1 MISINDLKVGDMIE
15 DRGDIAKVIYVNLNE
30 NYIVVEEK
38 YTNFPFAENVLYY
51 RLFVDELSDWSI
63 YK

>member
-1 MISINDLKVGDMIE
+1 MKIEDLKVGNMIE
-15 DRGDIAKVIYVNLNE
+15 DRGDIAKVIYINLNE

-51 RLFVDELSDWSI
+51 RLFVDELSDWRM
-63 YK
+63 KNE